1 MKFGWTEVIAS
12 FTFLQ
17 LSLLAVVAF
26 KYKKGRA
33 LSNRLLAGFM
43 AANALLIA
51 QFLFTVIGW
60 STKNRMLIIIGTGSS
75 TYLLLMP
82 LLYLYIQSLCYKDFQ
97 LRWIHLLHAV
107 PCVVV
112 TAIFLVNMSAG
123 EEGIAA
129 VRLSGEEIRA
139 IEYLS
144 HKIIVHLQIL
154 IYLVASLVLLG
165 TYRRRLKGLFSSIE
179 SIDLSWCN
187 LLLAG
192 FAGMWFIDLLAW
204 ALISFHADPEPI
216 KSFLLISSLLVNLA
230 LALTI
235 AYRGLSRGGIFS
247 GILTPPKYA
256 ASTLRS
262 EDCGKILERLLRF
275 VEEEKPYLDP
285 LLTIEGMARKLSVSP
300 KHLSQTIH
308 SRLNQSFY
316 DFINTQRIEA
326 AKDRFQSD
334 ASRTRTVLAIAYE
347 VGFNSKS
354 VFNAAF
360 KRHTGM
366 TPKDFRRRS
375 REVASPSS
383 VVSEL

>member
-33 LSNRLLAGFM
+33 LSNRLLAAFL

-60 STKNRMLIIIGTGSS
+60 SAKNRTLILVGTGSS
-75 TYLLLMP
+75 MYLLLMP
-82 LLYLYIQSLCYKDFQ
+82 LLYLYIKSLCYKDFQ
-97 LRWIHLLHAV
+97 LRRIDLWHAV

-112 TAIFLVNMSAG
+112 TVVFLLKMNVDEQGIGAIH
-123 EEGIAA
+123 
-129 VRLSGEEIRA
+129 LSGEEIRA

-144 HKIIVHLQIL
+144 HKIIFHLQVL
-154 IYLVASLVLLG
+154 IYLVASLVLLVA
-165 TYRRRLKGLFSSIE
+165 YRKRLKGLFSSIE

-192 FAGMWFIDLLAW
+192 FAGMWFIDLLGW
-204 ALISFHADPEPI
+204 ILTSFHANPEPF
-216 KSFLLISSLLVNLA
+216 KSSLVISSLLVNLV
-230 LALTI
+230 LALTV
-235 AYRGLSRGGIFS
+235 AYRGLLWGGMFS

-256 ASTLRS
+256 ASTLQS
-262 EDCGKILERLLRF
+262 AECGRILERLLRF
-275 VEEEKPYLDP
+275 VESEKPYLDP
-285 LLTIEGMARKLSVSP
+285 SLTIEDLARKLSVPP

-308 SRLNQSFY
+308 SRMNQSFY
-316 DFINTQRIEA
+316 DFINAQRVEA

-334 ASRTRTVLAIAYE
+334 ASRTRTVLNVAYE

-366 TPKDFRRRS
+366 TPKDFRRSS
-375 REVASPSS
+375 REVVSPSP
-383 VVSEL
+383 VVSGR

>member
-1 MKFGWTEVIAS
+1 MKFGWTEIVAS

-17 LSLLAVVAF
+17 LSLLAAVAF

-33 LSNRLLAGFM
+33 QSNRLLGAFM

-51 QFLFTVIGW
+51 QFLLTFVGW
-60 STKNRMLIIIGTGSS
+60 STRNPMLVFIGTGSS
-75 TYLLLMP
+75 MYLLLMP
-82 LLYLYIQSLCYKDFQ
+82 LLFLYIQSLCYKDFQ
-97 LRWIHLLHAV
+97 LRPMHLLHTV

-112 TAIFLVNMSAG
+112 TVVFLVRMSAG

-129 VRLSGEEIRA
+129 VHLSGEEIGA
-139 IEYLS
+139 VEFLS
-144 HKIIVHLQIL
+144 HRIILNLQIL
-154 IYLVASLVLLG
+154 IYLVASLLLLLN
-165 TYRRRLKGLFSSIE
+165 YRSRLKRLFSSLE

-192 FAGMWFIDLLAW
+192 FAGMWLIDLLGWILA
-204 ALISFHADPEPI
+204 SFHANAEPV
-216 KSFLLISSLLVNLA
+216 KSALPVASLLVNLV
-230 LALTI
+230 LALTV
-235 AYRGLSRGGIFS
+235 AYRGLVQGGMFS

-256 ASTLRS
+256 ASTLQSAECAR
-262 EDCGKILERLLRF
+262 ILERLLKC
-275 VEEEKPYLDP
+275 VEAEKPYLDP
-285 LLTIEGMARKLSVSP
+285 LLTIEGLARRLGVTP

-316 DFINTQRIEA
+316 DFINAQRIEA
-326 AKDRFQSD
+326 AKDRFQGD
-334 ASRTRTVLAIAYE
+334 PSRSQTVLAIAYE

-366 TPKDFRRRS
+366 TPKDFRLRS
-375 REVASPSS
+375 IDTASPTS
-383 VVSEL
+383 VISAE

>member
-1 MKFGWTEVIAS
+1 MKFGWTEVIAF
-12 FTFLQ
+12 FTLLQ

-33 LSNRLLAGFM
+33 LSNRLLAAFLT
-43 AANALLIA
+43 ANALLIL
-51 QFLFTVIGW
+51 QFLLTVIGW
-60 STKNRMLIIIGTGSS
+60 STKNRMLILTGTGSS
-75 TYLLLMP
+75 MYLLLTP

-97 LRWIHLLHAV
+97 LRRIHLLHAV
-107 PCVVV
+107 PCAVV
-112 TAIFLVNMSAG
+112 TAFFLVRMSTG
-123 EEGIAA
+123 EQGIDAI
-129 VRLSGEEIRA
+129 RLSGEQIRA

-144 HKIIVHLQIL
+144 HKIIVHLQVL
-154 IYLVASLVLLG
+154 IYLVASLVLLVA
-165 TYRRRLKGLFSSIE
+165 YRKRLKGLYSSIE

-187 LLLAG
+187 LLLVG
-192 FAGMWFIDLLAW
+192 FAGMWFIDLLGW
-204 ALISFHADPEPI
+204 ALSSLQANPEPV
-216 KSFLLISSLLVNLA
+216 KSSLVICSLLVNLLLA
-230 LALTI
+230 LAVT
-235 AYRGLSRGGIFS
+235 YRGLLSGGTFS

-262 EDCGKILERLLRF
+262 PECGKILERLLKF

-285 LLTIEGMARKLSVSP
+285 SLTIEGLARRLGVSP

-316 DFINTQRIEA
+316 DFINAQRIEA
-326 AKDRFQSD
+326 AKDCLQSE
-334 ASRTRTVLAIAYE
+334 ASRTHTVLAVAYE

-375 REVASPSS
+375 REGDSPSS
-383 VVSEL
+383 IVFDQ